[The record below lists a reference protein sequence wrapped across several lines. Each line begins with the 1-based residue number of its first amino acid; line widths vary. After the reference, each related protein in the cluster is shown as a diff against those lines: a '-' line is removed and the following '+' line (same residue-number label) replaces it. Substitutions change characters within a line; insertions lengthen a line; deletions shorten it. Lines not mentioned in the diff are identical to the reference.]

1 MDCRATTKHMQI
13 RYTLDATDIDVHQ
26 FLKILILVDFLN
38 VMLYVVKMELMTKMV
53 SHFSE
58 NVLSSHSQTAHV
70 RPPD

>member
-1 MDCRATTKHMQI
+1 MQI

-38 VMLYVVKMELMTKMV
+38 VMLVIYVVKMELMTKMV